1 MNSLYG
7 LMNHR
12 GIQWGLLVFL
22 VLIAVAFTMV
32 RHETKRDESK
42 YDDMTILCDPPA
54 MERINVYKD
63 DRSKLISSLR
73 KEMAA
78 ASWRGCRA
86 CWHG

>member
-12 GIQWGLLVFL
+12 GIQWGLLAFL

-42 YDDMTILCDPPA
+42 YD
-54 MERINVYKD
+54 E
-63 DRSKLISSLR
+63 
-73 KEMAA
+73 
-78 ASWRGCRA
+78 
-86 CWHG
+86 